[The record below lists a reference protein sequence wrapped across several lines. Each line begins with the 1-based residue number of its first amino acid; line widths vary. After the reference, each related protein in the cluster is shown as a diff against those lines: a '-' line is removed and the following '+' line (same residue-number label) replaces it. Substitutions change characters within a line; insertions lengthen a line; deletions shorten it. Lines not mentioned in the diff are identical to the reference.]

1 MKWNIRELEMTREY
15 KTVSAIVTA
24 IEQKEDTPLGIVDH
38 LISVYGVIDGGQD
51 MAHKGMFTKTIKERK
66 DDIVVADNHNHNSVL
81 DVLGMPLEFY
91 EVGRHDLPPEVLKK
105 YPEATGGQC
114 AKTQFLLD
122 TPEGLGAFT
131 RLKAGAIKKFSF
143 AYDAIQK
150 DYEQIGDIKVRHL
163 REVKLYEY
171 GPVIFPMNE
180 AAAMIAAKAENEE
193 PVSEEK
199 QKLLAWLEEKEIG
212 YGRKYGKVR
221 EAFYNSY
228 AEWDGEWFSIM
239 DVYEKYLLVE
249 SNATPVI
256 YQVPYQQE
264 TETSVYTFAAKGDWL
279 VGELEFIPKVADSA
293 AKSTE
298 ELELEAL
305 LDKEEAEIKARF
317 EELGF
322 NSEAGPDLPPSTSE
336 TEEADWELEH
346 QKISEA
352 LKNWRV

>member
-1 MKWNIRELEMTREY
+1 MTRET
-15 KTVSAIVTA
+15 KTVNAFITA
-24 IEQKEDTPLGIVDH
+24 IEQKEDAPLGIVDH
-38 LISVYGVIDGGQD
+38 LISVYGIIDSGQD

-66 DDIVVADNHNHNSVL
+66 DDIVVADNHNHGSVM

-91 EVGRHDLPPEVLKK
+91 EVGRHELPSEVLKK
-105 YPEATGGQC
+105 FPEATGGQC

-143 AYDAIQK
+143 AYEAIQK
-150 DYEQIGDIKVRHL
+150 EYEQIGDIKVRHL
-163 REVKLYEY
+163 REVKLFEY
-171 GPVIFPMNE
+171 GPVVFPMND
-180 AAAMIAAKAENEE
+180 AAAMIAAKSENEE
-193 PVSEEK
+193 PESEEK
-199 QKLLAWLEEKEIG
+199 QKLMAWLEEKEIG

-256 YQVPYQQE
+256 YQVPYVQE
-264 TETSVYTFAAKGDWL
+264 TENSVYTFAAKSDWL
-279 VGELEFIPKVADSA
+279 AGELEFIPKAADTA
-293 AKSTE
+293 AKSTDE
-298 ELELEAL
+298 EEAL
-305 LDKEEAEIKARF
+305 LEQEAKELKEMFEKLGIKT
-317 EELGF
+317 
-322 NSEAGPDLPPSTSE
+322 EAGPEDTPPSTSE
-336 TEEADWELEH
+336 TEGNWETEH
-346 QKISEA
+346 QKISEE

>member
-1 MKWNIRELEMTREY
+1 MTREY

-24 IEQKEDTPLGIVDH
+24 IEQKEDAPLGIVDH
-38 LISVYGVIDGGQD
+38 LISVYGVIDSGQD

-91 EVGRHDLPPEVLKK
+91 EVGRHDLPPDVLKK

-180 AAAMIAAKAENEE
+180 AAAMIAAKAENDE
-193 PVSEEK
+193 PVAWMELKEAGLGRQVS
-199 QKLLAWLEEKEIG
+199 KL
-212 YGRKYGKVR
+212 RD
-221 EAFYNSY
+221 AFYSDYTRFEELSESDEVTYKWYNIVEVF
-228 AEWDGEWFSIM
+228 A
-239 DVYEKYLLVE
+239 KYLVVDTNDSPLYFKVGY
-249 SNATPVI
+249 S
-256 YQVPYQQE
+256 Q
-264 TETSVYTFAAKGDWL
+264 TEDGTYTFESKSDW
-279 VGELEFIPKVADSA
+279 VAGMLEFIPKVADSA

-298 ELELEAL
+298 ELEMEAL
-305 LDKEEAEIKARF
+305 LEKEAAEIKARF

-336 TEEADWELEH
+336 TEEENWEAEH
-346 QKISEA
+346 QKISDE
-352 LKNWRV
+352 LINWRV